1 MFVAT
6 PLRWPNCKELKMALL
21 NWANAFAG
29 LGEAAQKI
37 GSEGFKN
44 ELEKDKVRLADELVS
59 KREMESDARRQANQ
73 IELLKTAESIRV
85 TGLQSTF
92 DVQFDPKNVASA
104 LAVRRSD
111 LNLAADIAVDQAKR
125 IAVNE
130 DARTITLG
138 KDQNYLASLTSITNA
153 KMSTS
158 EKAAAK
164 IKLSVDT
171 LKYNVDKEL
180 SDAKTALS
188 TATTADAKQAAR
200 QRVQDLEYSSKDD
213 QIQLQALSSLAKTSE
228 GLIASLTT
236 RIADISI
243 SDEVKAMLQKQ
254 ISAEYGNYNA
264 LVAAGFKQLGIPA
277 PVPAKET
284 QGRTGWDSDAK
295 RSIYNGVDLG
305 PAKTK
310 PDSDAL
316 IAAAKAAAAKA
327 AAAAAAAPAPAAAAA
342 PAPAAAAAPAPA
354 PAAPAPAAGSVPRIK
369 NDDEFKAL
377 PSGTIFIGPDGKKRI
392 KP

>member
-1 MFVAT
+1 
-6 PLRWPNCKELKMALL
+6 MALL

-59 KREMESDARRQANQ
+59 KRELESDARRQANQ

-92 DVQFDPKNVASA
+92 DVQFKPDNVAKA
-104 LAVRRSD
+104 LAARKGD
-111 LNLAADIAVDQAKR
+111 LNAAADISVDQAKR
-125 IAVNE
+125 IAANE
-130 DARTITLG
+130 DTRTITLG
-138 KDQNYLASLTSITNA
+138 KDRNYLASLTNITNA

-158 EKAAAK
+158 EIAAAK

-180 SDAKTALS
+180 SDAKTALKN
-188 TATTADAKQAAR
+188 ATTQEAKQAAK
-200 QRVQDLEYSSKDD
+200 QKVQDLEYSSKDD

-228 GLIASLTT
+228 SLIASLTT

-243 SDEVKAMLQKQ
+243 SDDVKALLQKQ
-254 ISAEYGNYNA
+254 INDEKANYNA
-264 LVAAGFKQLGIPA
+264 LLAAGFKQLGIPA
-277 PVPAKET
+277 PVPTET

-295 RSIYNGVDLG
+295 KSIYNGVDLG

-310 PDSDAL
+310 SDSDAL
-316 IAAAKAAAAKA
+316 IAAAAAKAAAAKA
-327 AAAAAAAPAPAAAAA
+327 AAPAAAAPAAAAAAPAPATAA
-342 PAPAAAAAPAPA
+342 APA
-354 PAAPAPAAGSVPRIK
+354 PAAPAPASAAAPAALGTQINPRPMVTSKEQAVAGQYYETLR
-369 NDDEFKAL
+369 
-377 PSGTIFIGPDGKKRI
+377 GTAKWNGTRFVTD
-392 KP
+392 

>member
-6 PLRWPNCKELKMALL
+6 PLKWPNCKELKMALL

-59 KREMESDARRQANQ
+59 KREMESDARRHANQ

-85 TGLQSTF
+85 TGLQSNY
-92 DVQFDPKNVASA
+92 DVQFKPDNVAKA
-104 LAVRRSD
+104 LDAKKGE
-111 LNLAADIAVDQAKR
+111 LNAAADIDVNKAKR
-125 IAVNE
+125 IAEE
-130 DARTITLG
+130 DEKRTLRLSNDPT
-138 KDQNYLASLTSITNA
+138 YLKGQTNLTDA

-158 EKAAAK
+158 DKAAAK

-180 SDAKTALS
+180 NDAKTALS

-228 GLIASLTT
+228 GLIASLTARMSDLT
-236 RIADISI
+236 VPADIRAS
-243 SDEVKAMLQKQ
+243 LQKQ

-284 QGRTGWDSDAK
+284 QGQTGWNSTTK
-295 RSIYNGVDLG
+295 QSIFNGKVLG
-305 PAKTK
+305 SAASQK
-310 PDSDAL
+310 DSDAL
-316 IAAAKAAAAKA
+316 IAAAAAKA
-327 AAAAAAAPAPAAAAA
+327 AAPAAAAAPAPAAAAA
-342 PAPAAAAAPAPA
+342 PAPAAAAAPAA
-354 PAAPAPAAGSVPRIK
+354 RAAPLTGPQFDAKWPTLEPGQK
-369 NDDEFKAL
+369 L
-377 PSGTIFIGPDGKKRI
+377 TGPDGKEYTK
-392 KP
+392 

>member
-6 PLRWPNCKELKMALL
+6 PLKWPNCKELKMALL

-59 KREMESDARRQANQ
+59 KREMESDARRHANQ

-85 TGLQSTF
+85 TGLQSNY
-92 DVQFDPKNVASA
+92 DVQFKPDNVAKA
-104 LAVRRSD
+104 LDAKKGE
-111 LNLAADIAVDQAKR
+111 LNAAADIDVNKAKR
-125 IAVNE
+125 IAEE
-130 DARTITLG
+130 DEKRTLRLSNDPT
-138 KDQNYLASLTSITNA
+138 YLKGQTNLTDA

-158 EKAAAK
+158 DKAAAK

-180 SDAKTALS
+180 NDAKTALS

-228 GLIASLTT
+228 GLIATLTARMSDLT
-236 RIADISI
+236 VPADIRAS
-243 SDEVKAMLQKQ
+243 LQKQ

-316 IAAAKAAAAKA
+316 IAAAAAKA
-327 AAAAAAAPAPAAAAA
+327 AAAAAPAPAPAPAAAAA
-342 PAPAAAAAPAPA
+342 PAPAAAAAPAA
-354 PAAPAPAAGSVPRIK
+354 RAAPLTGPQFDAKWPTLEPGQK
-369 NDDEFKAL
+369 L
-377 PSGTIFIGPDGKKRI
+377 TGPDGKEYTK
-392 KP
+392 

>member
-6 PLRWPNCKELKMALL
+6 PLKWPNCKELKMALL

-85 TGLQSTF
+85 TGLQSTY
-92 DVQFDPKNVASA
+92 DVQFDPKNVSKA
-104 LAVRRSD
+104 LNARKGE
-111 LNLAADIAVDQAKR
+111 LNLAADIDVDKAKR
-125 IAVNE
+125 IAEE
-130 DARTITLG
+130 DEKRTLRLSNDPT
-138 KDQNYLASLTSITNA
+138 YLKGQTNLTDA

-158 EKAAAK
+158 EKAEKK

-188 TATTADAKQAAR
+188 VAITPEAKQAAR
-200 QRVQDLEYSSKDD
+200 QKVQDLEYSSKDD
-213 QIQLQALSSLAKTSE
+213 QIELQALTSLTKTSQ
-228 GLIASLTT
+228 GLIESLTT
-236 RIADISI
+236 RMSDISV
-243 SDEVKAMLQKQ
+243 SDDVKAMLQKQ
-254 ISAEYGNYNA
+254 INAEYGNYNA

-316 IAAAKAAAAKA
+316 IAAAAAKAAAAKA
-327 AAAAAAAPAPAAAAA
+327 AAPAPAAAAAAAPAPAARAA
-342 PAPAAAAAPAPA
+342 PLTGPQFDAKWPTLEP
-354 PAAPAPAAGSVPRIK
+354 GQK
-369 NDDEFKAL
+369 L
-377 PSGTIFIGPDGKKRI
+377 TGPDGKEYTK
-392 KP
+392 